1 MTPHSDNVLRKAT
14 GCLLSAFTALGVLIF
29 AGCIACLIY
38 GVVLIVCSHIFKV

>member
-29 AGCIACLIY
+29 VGCIVGLIW
-38 GVVLIVCSHIFKV
+38 GVVVIFGHIFKL